1 MKNLL
6 FIGGAAAALLYFLRM
21 KRAAGENLRIEPV
34 DVAIDTARS
43 SQSFYTR
50 IYYRVKLKLINVEAA
65 SVNVAA
71 INLNVSVNG
80 TPFGS
85 INSTEKFIVAAG
97 SEKIIN
103 LDASFASLGVIQ
115 AIRELITEGLNFKV
129 DVVGYVDTDLGRIN
143 VAFSKNVGSGIGSPK
158 NNKVKF
164 KYDDKVYSYQ
174 NPSIA
179 GYVRFIKESSNPDYD
194 HQYKLAL
201 FDDNGYSYSSN
212 WINEKSLSKRKLK

>member
-6 FIGGAAAALLYFLRM
+6 YLGGAAAALYYFLRM

-50 IYYRVKLKLINVEAA
+50 IYYRVKLKLVNVEAA

-143 VAFSKNVGSGIGSPK
+143 VAFSKNVGSGGISGRPKEYELGFYSLGNGTTVANRKKSIRGDYEQIAHISDSGSVTLYKK
-158 NNKVKF
+158 NLPVEVLDQIYKKADRF
-164 KYDDKVYSYQ
+164 KS
-174 NPSIA
+174 
-179 GYVRFIKESSNPDYD
+179 
-194 HQYKLAL
+194 
-201 FDDNGYSYSSN
+201 
-212 WINEKSLSKRKLK
+212 

>member
-6 FIGGAAAALLYFLRM
+6 FIGGAAAALLYFLRQ

-50 IYYRVKLKLINVEAA
+50 IYYRVKLKLVNVEAA
-65 SVNVAA
+65 SVNVSA

-115 AIRELITEGLNFKV
+115 AIKELITEGLNFKV

-143 VAFSKNVGSGIGSPK
+143 VAFSKNVGSGISGKYEYKVTDCMDSK
-158 NNKVKF
+158 DCQIEIDSLLDYGNKQWSKLTQSEKDRYFRLKRRQEKF
-164 KYDDKVYSYQ
+164 Q
-174 NPSIA
+174 
-179 GYVRFIKESSNPDYD
+179 KEG
-194 HQYKLAL
+194 K
-201 FDDNGYSYSSN
+201 
-212 WINEKSLSKRKLK
+212 

>member
-1 MKNLL
+1 MKNIL
-6 FIGGAAAALLYFLRM
+6 FLGGAAAALLYFLRQ
-21 KRAAGENLRIEPV
+21 KRAAGENLRVEPV
-34 DVAIDTARS
+34 DIAIDSARS
-43 SQSFYTR
+43 SSSFWTR
-50 IYYRVKLKLINVEAA
+50 IYYNVKLKLINTESA
-65 SVNVAA
+65 SVNVSG
-71 INLNVSVNG
+71 INLNVLVNN

-85 INSTEKFIVAAG
+85 INNTTGFIVNAG
-97 SEKIIN
+97 SERIVN
-103 LDASFASLGVIQ
+103 LDASFSSLGVIQ
-115 AIRELITEGLNFKV
+115 AIRADGLRFN
-129 DVVGYVDTDLGRIN
+129 VVVSGYVDTDLGRIEVN
-143 VAFSKNVGSGIGSPK
+143 FSKNIGGSGIGSPK

-174 NPSIA
+174 NPLTA

>member
-6 FIGGAAAALLYFLRM
+6 YLGGAAAALYYFLRM

-50 IYYRVKLKLINVEAA
+50 IYYRVKLKLVNVEAA

-71 INLNVSVNG
+71 INLNISVNG

-97 SEKIIN
+97 SEKIVN
-103 LDASFASLGVIQ
+103 LDASFSSLGVIQ

-143 VAFSKNVGSGIGSPK
+143 VAFSKNVGSGGISGRPKEYELGFYSLGNGTTVANRKKSIRGDYEQIAHISDSGSVTLYKK
-158 NNKVKF
+158 NLPVEVLDQIYKKAERF
-164 KYDDKVYSYQ
+164 KS
-174 NPSIA
+174 
-179 GYVRFIKESSNPDYD
+179 
-194 HQYKLAL
+194 
-201 FDDNGYSYSSN
+201 
-212 WINEKSLSKRKLK
+212 